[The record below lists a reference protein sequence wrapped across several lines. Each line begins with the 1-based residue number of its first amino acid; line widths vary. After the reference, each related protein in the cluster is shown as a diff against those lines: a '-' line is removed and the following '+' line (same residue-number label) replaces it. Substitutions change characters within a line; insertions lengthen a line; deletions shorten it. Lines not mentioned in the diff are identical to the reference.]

1 MAVQPCHAEEK
12 DRVPSSSQAT
22 ELRTDP
28 GGPGQ
33 RCWLSRPSSPSGRKP
48 YNLRRRSRA
57 DRRTA
62 ATECSVE
69 RGGEFCGDEPAV
81 RGASNDAGGA
91 DVDAA
96 GHRTR
101 AQEHGQD
108 DSSTGIECTE
118 KESTPIVTASKYF
131 SGSRRKEQQVKSVL
145 DVIKA
150 SKWIP
155 PRSPYDLIQEK
166 LYHDP
171 WKLLIATIFLNK
183 TRGSVACPLVWLF
196 FEKWPDPEAAIAA
209 DLDELAAFLRPLGL
223 HNRRA
228 EQIVRFSE
236 DYRKKSWL
244 YPNELYGI
252 DKYGND
258 SFRIFCRNEWRQV
271 QPDDYMLNFYHQWLH
286 ENAERLGI

>member
-1 MAVQPCHAEEK
+1 MITAF
-12 DRVPSSSQAT
+12 
-22 ELRTDP
+22 
-28 GGPGQ
+28 
-33 RCWLSRPSSPSGRKP
+33 
-48 YNLRRRSRA
+48 LRRIHNPQA
-57 DRRTA
+57 DLGLAMLKKKTVFPPRPRPPNCEQILEDLANA
-62 ATECSVE
+62 AGSQDPALQAAASHTTS
-69 RGGEFCGDEPAV
+69 GGEAV
-81 RGASNDAGGA
+81 LIDGQQQQSVRWSE
-91 DVDAA
+91 
-96 GHRTR
+96 
-101 AQEHGQD
+101 EHGQD
-108 DSSTGIECTE
+108 DSSAGIECTE

-131 SGSRRKEQQVKSVL
+131 SGSRRKEQQAKSVL
-145 DVIKA
+145 DVINA